1 MTTDHRPNPIF
12 EDAVFGP
19 SSEKGDGVLDTR
31 YVDQEDVVPTQSR
44 HIPLR
49 YRLSALGFIIF
60 ITTGIEFAE
69 STLGPLKHTLVTELE
84 VDSES
89 HEGVPWPDWRM
100 PDAQFGVITTST
112 NLVNTILPILGGI
125 GMDYYGAG

>member
-1 MTTDHRPNPIF
+1 MTTDHLPNPIS
-12 EDAVFGP
+12 EDAVLVL
-19 SSEKGDGVLDTR
+19 STEKANGVPDIDD
-31 YVDQEDVVPTQSR
+31 VDQEDVAPTQSR

-69 STLGPLKHTLVTELE
+69 STLGPLKHTLVTELG

-89 HEGVPWPDWRM
+89 H
-100 PDAQFGVITTST
+100 
-112 NLVNTILPILGGI
+112 
-125 GMDYYGAG
+125 

>member
-1 MTTDHRPNPIF
+1 MTTDYLPHPIS
-12 EDAVFGP
+12 EDAVLDL
-19 SSEKGDGVLDTR
+19 SSEKANRVIETHPG
-31 YVDQEDVVPTQSR
+31 DQEDVVPTQST

-49 YRLSALGFIIF
+49 FRLSALGFIIF

-89 HEGVPWPDWRM
+89 REEVR
-100 PDAQFGVITTST
+100 
-112 NLVNTILPILGGI
+112 
-125 GMDYYGAG
+125 

>member
-1 MTTDHRPNPIF
+1 MTTDHLPDPI
-12 EDAVFGP
+12 
-19 SSEKGDGVLDTR
+19 SEDGVMGLSTEKANGIPDI
-31 YVDQEDVVPTQSR
+31 YDVDQEDVAPTQSR

-69 STLGPLKHTLVTELE
+69 STLGPLKHTLVTELG

-89 HEGVPWPDWRM
+89 
-100 PDAQFGVITTST
+100 
-112 NLVNTILPILGGI
+112 
-125 GMDYYGAG
+125 Y

>member
-1 MTTDHRPNPIF
+1 MTTDHLPNPIS

-19 SSEKGDGVLDTR
+19 SSEKASGVLDAQ

-49 YRLSALGFIIF
+49 YRLGALGFIIF

-69 STLGPLKHTLVTELE
+69 STLGPLKHTLVTELG
-84 VDSES
+84 VNSES
-89 HEGVPWPDWRM
+89 REVRWPDWWM
-100 PDAQFGVITTST
+100 SDAQFGVITTST

>member
-1 MTTDHRPNPIF
+1 MTTDYLPNPMS

-19 SSEKGDGVLDTR
+19 SSEKRDGVLDTH
-31 YVDQEDVVPTQSR
+31 YVYQEDAVPTQSID
-44 HIPLR
+44 IPLR

-69 STLGPLKHTLVTELE
+69 STLGPLKHTLVTELG

-89 HEGVPWPDWRM
+89 HEEVR
-100 PDAQFGVITTST
+100 
-112 NLVNTILPILGGI
+112 
-125 GMDYYGAG
+125 

>member
-1 MTTDHRPNPIF
+1 MTTDHLPNPIS

-19 SSEKGDGVLDTR
+19 SSEKASGVLDAQ

-49 YRLSALGFIIF
+49 YRLGALGFIISL
-60 ITTGIEFAE
+60 TTGIEFAE
-69 STLGPLKHTLVTELE
+69 STLGPLKHTLVTELG

-89 HEGVPWPDWRM
+89 HEEVP
-100 PDAQFGVITTST
+100 
-112 NLVNTILPILGGI
+112 
-125 GMDYYGAG
+125 

>member
-12 EDAVFGP
+12 EDAVLES
-19 SSEKGDGVLDTR
+19 SSEKANGVLDAHCL
-31 YVDQEDVVPTQSR
+31 DQEDVVPAQSR
-44 HIPLR
+44 HIPLG

-69 STLGPLKHTLVTELE
+69 STLGPLKHTLVTELG

-89 HEGVPWPDWRM
+89 HEEV
-100 PDAQFGVITTST
+100 
-112 NLVNTILPILGGI
+112 
-125 GMDYYGAG
+125 

>member
-1 MTTDHRPNPIF
+1 MTTDHLPNPLS

-19 SSEKGDGVLDTR
+19 WSEKANGVLDTQ

-49 YRLSALGFIIF
+49 YRLGALGFIIF

-69 STLGPLKHTLVTELE
+69 STIGPLKHTLATELE
-84 VDSES
+84 VNSES
-89 HEGVPWPDWRM
+89 REV
-100 PDAQFGVITTST
+100 
-112 NLVNTILPILGGI
+112 
-125 GMDYYGAG
+125 